1 MGEHYEAYRIAS
13 ALANGDIN
21 DASNVLLQDAQRMN
35 PNTFSYMLNDANQQS
50 AAANPNSDQLQISS
64 DQNGLPVVNFVNP
77 NNQIDQQI
85 SLPQQQPYDAPP
97 PPPPPEEYPSPQG
110 GQYLP
115 PQEGYPPPPPPQQY
129 YGNEQPEYN
138 SNPNQCEGQTVLG
151 AALGALAGGLLTG
164 GRSRGIGIGVGAVAG
179 GAIANNGCP

>member
-97 PPPPPEEYPSPQG
+97 PPP
-110 GQYLP
+110 
-115 PQEGYPPPPPPQQY
+115 QQY